1 MFFLGR
7 LATSGLNMNTLQGD
21 ILGLLNGS
29 ITAVTGLSANFVQA
43 TSRMNTTV
51 AAGWTTFDAAAGT
64 AANGVTP
71 KVMSSAWS
79 DDPTKF
85 KYLRFSSDASTTTVS
100 VRGYETWNSSTHAGT
115 NPHDSAAPAVN
126 NWGTLAITADRHMI
140 ISSSANHFFIMT
152 TTDNSTFA
160 SLQYYFTS
168 EYTRDDEWNT
178 VANGYP
184 AWFSVGCASST
195 PTTGI
200 LNNNMG
206 FSRLPNMTVTPVVDL
221 TTVFSATAAFPGTTR
236 ARILPMPTQYSPTDA
251 LGAGLEALSSYIS
264 NTFSMDTS
272 KNQSLNLMPI
282 RLSAWN
288 TSAQG
293 ASNIGNH
300 QFGSI
305 TAKSPFIYPF
315 KTIWAG
321 GDEVD
326 IAGIRYLY
334 VTFGG
339 TAFLIKE
346 Q

>member
-29 ITAVTGLSANFVQA
+29 ITTVAGLSANFVQA

-85 KYLRFSSDASTTTVS
+85 KYLRFSSDASTVTVS
-100 VRGYETWNSSTHAGT
+100 IRGYETWNSTTHAGT
-115 NPHDSAAPAVN
+115 NPHDTAAPAVN
-126 NWGTLAITADRHMI
+126 NWGTLAITADRHML
-140 ISSSANHFFIMT
+140 ISASANHFFIMT

-160 SLQYYFTS
+160 SIQYYFTS

-184 AWFSVGCASST
+184 AWFSCGCAAST
-195 PTTGI
+195 ATTAI
-200 LNNNMG
+200 LNNNLG
-206 FSRLPNMTVTPVVDL
+206 FSRLPNMTVTPVVDVTSFL
-221 TTVFSATAAFPGTTR
+221 SAPSSMPGSTR
-236 ARILPMPTQYSPTDA
+236 ARILPMPNQN
-251 LGAGLEALSSYIS
+251 GADTSGIGFESMANYIN

-288 TSAQG
+288 SAGQG
-293 ASNIGNH
+293 ATMIGNH

-315 KTIWAG
+315 KTLWAG

-326 IAGIRYLY
+326 IAGVRYLY
-334 VTFGG
+334 ITIAGA
-339 TAFLIKE
+339 AFLIKE